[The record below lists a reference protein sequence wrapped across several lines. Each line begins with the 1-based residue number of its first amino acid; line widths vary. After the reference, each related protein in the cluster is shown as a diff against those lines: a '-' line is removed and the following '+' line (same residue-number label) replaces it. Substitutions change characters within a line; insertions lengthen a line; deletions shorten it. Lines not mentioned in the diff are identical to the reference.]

1 MAVKL
6 QMFGGETCHVHVK
19 VDHAGQGNNRQGIRS
34 LSSFSL
40 ESKYKEFGS
49 SSLWRTLVPTCLKCN
64 WQYFRREKESLI
76 QIGLLGSWLAILF
89 QFSKELNVFADNLVR
104 ALFIHILYFLIKY
117 LCYKNLNEK
126 NYYTRNFVLS
136 PFLHKLWPDN

>member
-1 MAVKL
+1 MRFIPKL
-6 QMFGGETCHVHVK
+6 WAERADQKHVNNRSRLVSAPGANYFNGCQTLNVTCHVHVK

-49 SSLWRTLVPTCLKCN
+49 LSLWRTLVPTCLKCN

-76 QIGLLGSWLAILF
+76 QIGFLASYSLSIF
-89 QFSKELNVFADNLVR
+89 KRVKRFCWQFGTC
-104 ALFIHILYFLIKY
+104 LI
-117 LCYKNLNEK
+117 
-126 NYYTRNFVLS
+126 YTHLIFS
-136 PFLHKLWPDN
+136 Y